1 MTLPV
6 RIGRPGR
13 AGPVTTIRSA
23 CRVPGL
29 LSGAWRR
36 LASLRGRRRDLLAGL
51 GLAPRERLLDAALG
65 PDGGYALAA
74 TDRALYHRAH
84 GGAWT
89 RLGWEMITA
98 VAWASGHAGVTG
110 LWGNAAVPVRGP
122 LGGLPEIAAERITHT
137 RLGAWRVSISA
148 GRAVR
153 VEARRRPGTGEVLW
167 FVGPGISRSDA
178 ARVIARLGAQAGLPP
193 RDPVTLPWR

>member
-13 AGPVTTIRSA
+13 GAPGTTIRSA
-23 CRVPGL
+23 YRVPGL

-36 LASLRGRRRDLLAGL
+36 LASLRARRRDLRAGL
-51 GLAPRERLLDAALG
+51 GLVPRERLLDAVPGA
-65 PDGGYALAA
+65 DGGYALAA
-74 TDRALYHRAH
+74 TDRALYHRTH
-84 GGAWT
+84 DGAWT
-89 RLGWEMITA
+89 RLGWEVITA
-98 VAWASGHAGVTG
+98 VTWASGHARVTG

-137 RLGAWRVSISA
+137 LLGSWRVSVGTS
-148 GRAVR
+148 RPVH
-153 VEARRRPGTGEVLW
+153 VEARRQPGTGEVLW
-167 FVGPGISRSDA
+167 FVDPGISRSDA